1 MNKGACRGAARLLP
15 LRGTNSR
22 AVASTLVL
30 VLAATLST
38 DAKPTSAK
46 RVKKH
51 KQEGLASWYGPGF
64 HGKPTA
70 SGEIFDMHGLTAA
83 HRTLPLGTL
92 IEVHN
97 LENGRTTVAR
107 VNDRGP
113 HKRGRIVD
121 LSLGAAEELGIERSG
136 VARVRLTVVREA
148 MVEASD
154 YWVQVGAF
162 QSESN
167 ARAMLAD
174 IERRYPDAEIEVES
188 GWYQVRVPSGA
199 KKRAAETLERRLQ
212 RAGYDT
218 VLVRQPRSKK

>member
-1 MNKGACRGAARLLP
+1 MNAGAIAGVN
-15 LRGTNSR
+15 GR
-22 AVASTLVL
+22 AVACALLLV
-30 VLAATLST
+30 VGVTFAI

-51 KQEGLASWYGPGF
+51 REEGLASWYGPGF

-70 SGEIFDMHGLTAA
+70 SGEIFDMHALTAA
-83 HRTLPLGTL
+83 HRTLPLGTMV
-92 IEVHN
+92 EVRN

-107 VNDRGP
+107 INDRGP

-136 VARVRLTVVREA
+136 VARVRLTVVRA
-148 MVEASD
+148 AVVEPSS

-162 QSESN
+162 QQEEN
-167 ARAMLAD
+167 ARALLAD
-174 IERRYPDAEIEVES
+174 LERRYPDAEIEVDE
-188 GWYQVRVPSGA
+188 GWFQVRVPSGA
-199 KKRAAETLERRLQ
+199 KKRAAETLERKLQ